1 MRLFHLSYDNGEMD
15 TKDVV
20 RFLRDKFEV
29 SEIGR
34 PVESTLVFRMTPSVD
49 DVDRIAN
56 VLKQKFSSADACFV
70 VSRVAYVNHGEN
82 DSRDHIRVKVGK
94 DHVDGF
100 DMVVDELNK
109 DGKGKVRIKNLKSF

>member
-34 PVESTLVFRMTPSVD
+34 PVESTLVFRPPAP
-49 DVDRIAN
+49 VDRFDRMAN
-56 VLKQKFSSADACFV
+56 VLKRRFISPAPRAL
-70 VSRVAYVNHGEN
+70 VST
-82 DSRDHIRVKVGK
+82 
-94 DHVDGF
+94 
-100 DMVVDELNK
+100 
-109 DGKGKVRIKNLKSF
+109 